1 VAKQTMM
8 PKDRVAPEGG
18 LAIWVIYHR
27 PKDYPD
33 GYVLRCQYAMPDGT
47 VKADSIAWQ
56 TESLEDARRLVPIG
70 FTKMARHD
78 DDDPHIVETWI

>member
-1 VAKQTMM
+1 M
-8 PKDRVAPEGG
+8 PIDMTAPEGA

-47 VKADSIAWQ
+47 VVPDEHAWHG
-56 TESLEDARRLVPIG
+56 ESLAAMRAIVPPG
-70 FTKMARHD
+70 FVQMARHED
-78 DDDPHIVETWI
+78 DEPHIVETWI